1 MKYISVLDKI
11 YEISKISFFHMEVEA
26 NETDLTVN
34 EIPENEVWD
43 ISEFKDYKVKLIND
57 GSKSEIVDFADY
69 KKEHD

>member
-1 MKYISVLDKI
+1 
-11 YEISKISFFHMEVEA
+11 MEVEA